1 MTVLG
6 FDFGLR
12 RIGVAVG
19 QRVTNTA
26 SAIAVLRHSAQGPDW
41 SACDALLKTWRPQAL
56 VVGLPLARDGSEQA
70 MTVAARAFGEQ
81 LATRYGLPVHFA
93 DERFT
98 SRAADSAFVAARR
111 AGLARKKDAA
121 MLDAQ
126 AARGIVEQWL
136 NQTMHLNTTP
146 ENTTPE
152 NSSP

>member
-1 MTVLG
+1 MPEATIVLG
-6 FDFGLR
+6 FDFGMR

-26 SAIAVLRHSAQGPDW
+26 SAVAVLRHSTQGPDW
-41 SACDALLKTWRPQAL
+41 LACDALLKAWRPDAL
-56 VVGLPLARDGSEQA
+56 VVGLPLTRDGSEQA

-81 LATRYGLPVHFA
+81 LASRYNLPVHFA

-98 SRAADSAFVAARR
+98 SRAADSAFAAARR

-136 NQTMHLNTTP
+136 DQS
-146 ENTTPE
+146 TPE
-152 NSSP
+152 NSST